1 MSKEGA
7 MLKRDEGAMR
17 QSKGETRNA
26 AALNLKPVWQHTRN
40 ILTRLHCPE
49 REAEVFLLSD
59 PLLSCQIEFH
69 RVVEDA
75 ISAIPKYI
83 HRGYT
88 LVIEPFHISAGKCAV
103 IQDTCGTRICLFEKV
118 RTSSYAQT

>member
-1 MSKEGA
+1 

-118 RTSSYAQT
+118 RTSSYTQT

>member
-1 MSKEGA
+1 
-7 MLKRDEGAMR
+7 MLERDEGAMI
-17 QSKGETRNA
+17 QSKGESRND
-26 AALNLKPVWQHTRN
+26 AALNFKPVWQHTRN
-40 ILTRLHCPE
+40 MRARLRCPE

-88 LVIEPFHISAGKCAV
+88 LVIEPFRVSAGKCAV

-118 RTSSYAQT
+118 RTSSYAKL